1 MVPQELQKGAF
12 VTFRGVLFVKKHVFD
27 NAFAMK
33 IQKTTIKLVRKRKR
47 ASTRIEQIYLKRV
60 ALMVLS
66 RYHKGTIKVP

>member
-27 NAFAMK
+27 NALATK

-47 ASTRIEQIYLKRV
+47 ASTRTHQIYLKIV
-60 ALMVLS
+60 ALGVLS
-66 RYHKGTIKVP
+66 WYHKGTIRVP